1 LKNFPPILDRKF
13 AKLDVNR
20 NESDFRIMQFNMLAK
35 ALWPFDPFSKNP
47 KETFD
52 FENFRFWRT
61 LQGNYR

>member
-1 LKNFPPILDRKF
+1 LERKF
-13 AKLDVNR
+13 AKLEVNR

-52 FENFRFWRT
+52 WENFRFWRT
-61 LQGNYR
+61 LQG